1 MEMTNTFNPTQEQL
15 DTQLPSDF
23 LIDNFKTL
31 QKRND
36 FEDMVEQLDE
46 LHFEATQQA
55 YQDGVLQGEISVLRQ
70 FVDGKLD
77 LQYVKE
83 YLEDYEREVEDNTFR
98 LNDAVTTKHTDDF
111 GVITKLLPN
120 DKALVTWCCGSI
132 HESTT
137 NELICELI
145 KA

>member
-1 MEMTNTFNPTQEQL
+1 MNTIAEQL

-23 LIDNFKTL
+23 LLDNFKAL
-31 QKRND
+31 QKRSD
-36 FEDMVEQLDE
+36 FEDLIGQLDE
-46 LHFEATQQA
+46 LHFEATQEA
-55 YQDGVLQGEISVLRQ
+55 YQDGKLQGQLIVLRQ
-70 FVDGKLD
+70 FVNGELD
-77 LQYVKE
+77 LDYVKE
-83 YLEDYEREVEDNTFR
+83 YLEDYDREVEDSTFR
-98 LNDAVTTKHTDDF
+98 LDDVVTTRYTDDF

>member
-1 MEMTNTFNPTQEQL
+1 MNTIAEQL

-23 LIDNFKTL
+23 LLDNFKAL
-31 QKRND
+31 QKRSD
-36 FEDMVEQLDE
+36 FEDLIGQLDE
-46 LHFEATQQA
+46 LHFEATQEA
-55 YQDGVLQGEISVLRQ
+55 YQDGKLQGQLIVLRQ
-70 FVDGKLD
+70 FVNGELD
-77 LQYVKE
+77 LDYVKE
-83 YLEDYEREVEDNTFR
+83 YLEDYDREVEDSTFR
-98 LNDAVTTKHTDDF
+98 LDDAVTTKHFEDF
-111 GVITKLLPN
+111 GIITKLLPN

>member
-1 MEMTNTFNPTQEQL
+1 MKFTPTQEQL

-83 YLEDYEREVEDNTFR
+83 YLEDYDREVEDNTFR
-98 LNDAVTTKHTDDF
+98 LNDVVTTKHTDDF

-120 DKALVTWCCGSI
+120 DKALITWCCGSI

-137 NELICELI
+137 KELICELI